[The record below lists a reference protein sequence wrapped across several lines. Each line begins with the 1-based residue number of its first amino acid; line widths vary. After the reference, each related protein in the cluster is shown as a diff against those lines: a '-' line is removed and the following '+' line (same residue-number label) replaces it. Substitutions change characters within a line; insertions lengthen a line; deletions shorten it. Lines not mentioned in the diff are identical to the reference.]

1 MEMIILKQHM
11 TKTTDSKVKVVD
23 INKEKLD
30 KKAA

>member
-11 TKTTDSKVKVVD
+11 TKTSDSKVKVVNVD
-23 INKEKLD
+23 KAQSD